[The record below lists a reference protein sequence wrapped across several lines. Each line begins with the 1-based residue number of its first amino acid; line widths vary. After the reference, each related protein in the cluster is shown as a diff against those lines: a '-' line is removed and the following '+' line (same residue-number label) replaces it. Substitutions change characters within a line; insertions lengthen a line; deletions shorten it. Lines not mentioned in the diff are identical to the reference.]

1 MASSRAAELA
11 RYDAAERLT
20 YAAIVGDRGA
30 AAEALREQSP
40 ADAVAPS
47 IDPVVRDT
55 IVKNDPISAAAAGWL
70 TFQELV
76 PLLEKDPARHLS
88 EVEVEALTDFGPQIL
103 RLVVASRLE
112 GTSFVDAV
120 GRHRAGGKSQYALAA
135 RGDVQ
140 DIDAVA
146 ALLAEH
152 GLVPS
157 DEVRDE

>member
-20 YAAIVGDRGA
+20 YAAIVGDLDE
-30 AAEALREQSP
+30 AAEALREQNP
-40 ADAVAPS
+40 ADAVAAS
-47 IDPVVRDT
+47 IDPVVRET
-55 IVKNDPISAAAAGWL
+55 IVENDPISAAAAGWL

-76 PLLEKDPARHLS
+76 PLVEKDPVRHLS
-88 EVEVEALTDFGPQIL
+88 GVEVEALTEFGPQVL

-120 GRHRAGGKSQYALAA
+120 ARHRAGGKSRYGLAA
-135 RGDVQ
+135 RGAVQ

-157 DEVRDE
+157 DEVQDE

>member
-20 YAAIVGDRGA
+20 YAAIVGDLDA
-30 AAEALREQSP
+30 AAEALREQSLTN
-40 ADAVAPS
+40 DVAAP
-47 IDPVVRDT
+47 IDPAVRET
-55 IVKNDPISAAAAGWL
+55 IVENDPISAAAAGWL

-76 PLLEKDPARHLS
+76 PLVEKDPTRHLS
-88 EVEVEALTDFGPQIL
+88 KVEGEALTEFGPQIL

-120 GRHRAGGKSQYALAA
+120 ARHRAGGKSQYTLAA
-135 RGDVQ
+135 RGDAQ
-140 DIDAVA
+140 DLDAVA

-157 DEVRDE
+157 DEDQDE